1 MATEQSVKR
10 KSGVKD
16 IKEIQELDLWGKN
29 WLTKK

>member
-29 WLTKK
+29 